1 LPHQSLDLLT
11 VWAGPVVLAEGFTS
25 TKDSKSS
32 KEGEPTLMSKFKK
45 WLCSS
50 LLTIVATA
58 PVMVGSDDAVPANS
72 NGSGT
77 NATNAA
83 EPSPNPAPLNPTS
96 TLSNGNVTALL
107 GVLVM
112 KGVLAPSEAKAIQ
125 GAAPEAEFQ
134 LLVDALTRK
143 GLLGAADMS
152 GAPTPAAQPSTS
164 EVSASIASPQSSA
177 QAATTPQ
184 TPQTEKPT
192 PRTVVAAVSPVRV
205 SPIDPPTKDG
215 LVPAFKLG
223 PVKMTPY
230 GFIKATVVHD
240 SSDPRGDDFVLP
252 GFLNADT
259 GPTTDPAFHI
269 KARSTRFG
277 ANLEWPDVSSKLILT
292 GRIEGDFE
300 GNFSRVDNRNVSS
313 IRSSAASIRLA
324 YARLDYAASDKTD
337 LYFEG
342 GQDWVIFGS
351 TALPNLLETTQIGA
365 FFGSIYERSPQIQAG
380 LVEKLGGSRNFKF
393 SPAFAI
399 RMPSEGNTPADATVT
414 SCSIPA
420 TFVPG
425 AATTIGCTSAVTDGT
440 ANQLGYGERQ
450 GSDANNLEY
459 DARAVLQFQLDP
471 APAVA
476 PAQIIASGFET
487 HREAIVL
494 HSAISAPAG
503 ASAAAIAT
511 YDAVKAAFPTGAT
524 NRSEGYG
531 GQVAVQLPTRWATV
545 VASIYRGGDMR
556 FMFADQTLS
565 YFSDAGGLT
574 NVVTAP
580 TIDRSGTG
588 TIAFGT
594 NAAGQIVV
602 APQRP
607 IRTYGGFVQLGLPL
621 SRWFNADPKGHNAGW
636 QLYFEHGLDQVV
648 HSDFAKAKDI
658 GADGA
663 GPYKST
669 LNAVTLFYRLNPW
682 VQFGFEESLYSSYS
696 LPNNAGVFTPNTSVA
711 GVPSRTWRDLRSEFG
726 PIFTF

>member
-1 LPHQSLDLLT
+1 MLKL
-11 VWAGPVVLAEGFTS
+11 
-25 TKDSKSS
+25 
-32 KEGEPTLMSKFKK
+32 KK

-50 LLTIVATA
+50 VLMIVATA
-58 PVMVGSDDAVPANS
+58 PVMAGSDDAVSANT
-72 NGSGT
+72 GT
-77 NATNAA
+77 GTDASNAA
-83 EPSPNPAPLNPTS
+83 EPAAGPATLNPTS
-96 TLSNGNVTALL
+96 AIGTGNVTALL

-125 GAAPEAEFQ
+125 GAAPQAEFQ

-143 GLLGAADMS
+143 GLLSAADMS
-152 GAPTPAAQPSTS
+152 AAANPATPPSTPEIS
-164 EVSASIASPQSSA
+164 TAVASPGGQYSG

-184 TPQTEKPT
+184 TPQTEKPV
-192 PRTVVAAVSPVRV
+192 PRSVVAAISPVRV
-205 SPIDPPTKDG
+205 NPVDPPTKDG
-215 LVPAFKLG
+215 LVPAIKLG

-277 ANLEWPDVSSKLILT
+277 SNFEWPDISPKLVLT

-300 GNFSRVDNRNVSS
+300 GNFSRADNRNVSAV
-313 IRSSAASIRLA
+313 RSSMASIRLA
-324 YARLDYAASDKTD
+324 YARLDYAASENTD

-342 GQDWVIFGS
+342 GQDWLLYGS
-351 TALPNLLETTQIGA
+351 SLLPNIVETTQLQA
-365 FFGSIYERSPQIQAG
+365 YFGTQYERSPQLQFG
-380 LVEKLGGSRNFKF
+380 LVQKLGGSRNFKF
-393 SPAFAI
+393 SPAFAVN
-399 RMPSEGNTPADATVT
+399 MPSEGNVPADATIT
-414 SCSIPA
+414 SCSIPD

-425 AATTIGCTSAVTDGT
+425 VTTTIGCTSAVTDGT

-450 GSDANNLEY
+450 GSDSNNLEY
-459 DARAVLQFQLDP
+459 SARAVLQFQLDP

-476 PAQIIASGFET
+476 PAQILASGFET

-494 HSAISAPAG
+494 HSAIAAPAG
-503 ASAAAIAT
+503 SSAATIAA

-524 NRSEGYG
+524 DRSEGYG
-531 GQVAVQLPTRWATV
+531 GQVGVSLPTRWATV
-545 VASIYRGGDMR
+545 VASVYRGGDLR
-556 FMFADQTLS
+556 FMFGGQTLS

-574 NVVTAP
+574 GVVTAP

-594 NAAGQIVV
+594 NAAGQIVA

-607 IRTYGGFVQLGLPL
+607 IRAYGGFVQVGLPL
-621 SRWFNADPKGHNAGW
+621 SRWFDADPKGHNAGW
-636 QLYFEHGLDQVV
+636 QLYFNHGLDQVV

-682 VQFGFEESLYSSYS
+682 VQFAFEESLYSSYA

>member
-1 LPHQSLDLLT
+1 
-11 VWAGPVVLAEGFTS
+11 
-25 TKDSKSS
+25 
-32 KEGEPTLMSKFKK
+32 MSKLRK
-45 WLCSS
+45 WLCVS
-50 LLTIVATA
+50 LLAMVATA
-58 PVMVGSDDAVPANS
+58 PLMAGSDDAVPANT
-72 NGSGT
+72 GART

-83 EPSPNPAPLNPTS
+83 DPPASPAPLNPTS
-96 TLSNGNVTALL
+96 AIGSGNVTALL

-134 LLVDALTRK
+134 LLVEALTRK
-143 GLLGAADMS
+143 GVLNAADVS
-152 GAPTPAAQPSTS
+152 AANPAVQPSTP
-164 EVSASIASPQSSA
+164 EVSASVASPPSQYSG

-184 TPQTEKPT
+184 TPQTEKPV

-205 SPIDPPTKDG
+205 NPVDPPTKDG

-277 ANLEWPDVSSKLILT
+277 ANLEWPDISPKLELT

-300 GNFSRVDNRNVSS
+300 GNFSRADNRNVSS
-313 IRSSAASIRLA
+313 IRSSMASLRLA
-324 YARLDYAASDKTD
+324 FARLDYAASDRTD
-337 LYFEG
+337 IYFEG
-342 GQDWVIFGS
+342 GQDWVLFGS
-351 TALPNLLETTQIGA
+351 SVLPNIIETTQLQA
-365 FFGSIYERSPQIQAG
+365 YFGTVYERSPQLQVG
-380 LVEKLGGSRNFKF
+380 LVQKLGGSRNFKF
-393 SPAFAI
+393 SPAFAVS
-399 RMPSEGNTPADATVT
+399 MPSEGNVPADATIT

-425 AATTIGCTSAVTDGT
+425 TTTTIGCTSTVTDGT

-450 GSDANNLEY
+450 GSDSNNLEY
-459 DARAVLQFQLDP
+459 SARAVLQFQLDP
-471 APAVA
+471 APSVA
-476 PAQIIASGFET
+476 PAQILASGFET

-494 HSAISAPAG
+494 HSAIAAPAG
-503 ASAAAIAT
+503 SDAAEVAN
-511 YDAVKAAFPTGAT
+511 YDAVKAAFPTGA
-524 NRSEGYG
+524 NDRSEGYG
-531 GQVAVQLPTRWATV
+531 GQVAVSLPTRWATV
-545 VASIYRGGDMR
+545 VASAYRGGDLR
-556 FMFADQTLS
+556 FMFAGQTLS

-574 NVVTAP
+574 NTASVP

-588 TIAFGT
+588 TIVFGT

-602 APQRP
+602 APQRA
-607 IRTYGGFVQLGLPL
+607 IRGYGGFVQLGMPL

-636 QLYFEHGLDQVV
+636 QLYFDHGLDAVV
-648 HSDFAKAKDI
+648 HSDFARAKDI

-682 VQFGFEESLYSSYS
+682 VQFGFEQSLYSSYS

>member
-1 LPHQSLDLLT
+1 
-11 VWAGPVVLAEGFTS
+11 
-25 TKDSKSS
+25 
-32 KEGEPTLMSKFKK
+32 MSKFKN
-45 WLCSS
+45 WLCTA
-50 LLTIVATA
+50 LLIIIATA
-58 PVMVGSDDAVPANS
+58 PVMAGSDDAAPTN
-72 NGSGT
+72 NGTGT
-77 NATNAA
+77 NATNPA
-83 EPSPNPAPLNPTS
+83 EPAANPSPLNPTS
-96 TLSNGNVTALL
+96 AISNGNVTALL

-134 LLVDALTRK
+134 LLVEALTRK
-143 GLLGAADMS
+143 GLLSAADVS
-152 GAPTPAAQPSTS
+152 AAAAPAAQPSSS
-164 EVSASIASPQSSA
+164 EVSSVASPQYSG
-177 QAATTPQ
+177 QAASTPQ
-184 TPQTEKPT
+184 TPQIEKPV
-192 PRTVVAAVSPVRV
+192 PRTVVAAISPVRV
-205 SPIDPPTKDG
+205 NPVDPPKKDG

-277 ANLEWPDVSSKLILT
+277 ANLEWPDISPKLVLT

-313 IRSSAASIRLA
+313 VRSSMASIRLA
-324 YARLDYAASDKTD
+324 FARLDYAAGENTD
-337 LYFEG
+337 IYLEG
-342 GQDWVIFGS
+342 GQDWLLYGS
-351 TALPNLLETTQIGA
+351 TILPNILETTQLQA
-365 FFGSIYERSPQIQAG
+365 YFGTQYERSPQLQFG
-380 LVEKLGGSRNFKF
+380 LVQKLGGSRNWKF
-393 SPAFAI
+393 SPAFAVS
-399 RMPSEGNTPADATVT
+399 MPSEGNVPADATIT
-414 SCSIPA
+414 SCAIPA

-425 AATTIGCTSAVTDGT
+425 TTTTIGCTSTVTDGT

-450 GSDANNLEY
+450 GSDSNNLEY
-459 DARAVLQFQLDP
+459 SARAVLQFQLDP

-476 PAQIIASGFET
+476 PAYIVASGFET
-487 HREAIVL
+487 HRAAIVL
-494 HSAISAPAG
+494 HSAIAAPAG
-503 ASAAAIAT
+503 ADAAEVAS
-511 YDAVKAAFPTGAT
+511 YDAVKAAFPTGAEV
-524 NRSEGYG
+524 RSEGYG
-531 GQVAVQLPTRWATV
+531 GQVGVSLPTRWATV
-545 VASIYRGGDMR
+545 VASAYRGGDLR
-556 FMFADQTLS
+556 FMFGGQTLS
-565 YFSDAGGLT
+565 NFNDEGGLT
-574 NVVTAP
+574 GVVTAP
-580 TIDRSGTG
+580 SVDRSSTV
-588 TIAFGT
+588 AFGT

-602 APQRP
+602 APQRS
-607 IRTYGGFVQLGLPL
+607 IRAYGGFIQLGLPL

-636 QLYFEHGLDQVV
+636 QLYFNHGLDAVV

-669 LNAVTLFYRLNPW
+669 LNAATLFYRLNPW